1 MLHPHCIQNLNAM
14 HYSGTWV
21 KWPDYPSMRQ
31 LSMREIY
38 SLLAQTKL
46 EDLEDLADIP
56 YEHFMTLKG
65 DFDQKVLSD
74 KNIQHIFN
82 AISRLD
88 FVKSEIENE
97 RDCQKTGE
105 AIAQC
110 KSLTSLKLG
119 FNNLGQTREDMQ
131 KFFFSEQESFDPLK
145 QLLYSLQQCTK
156 LEELDLSANN
166 IQANQCEKIS
176 VYLNNA
182 TQMKNLNLG
191 TNRIGAQ
198 GAEFLSDAFK
208 NCKHLVT
215 LNLERN
221 QITPTIVS
229 ILVDGLS
236 CCKSL
241 QHLNLAYNFLAD
253 TGMKTL
259 ADNLKNWEQI
269 KILNLERNGILEDGF
284 NAFAKN
290 IEQCQFLQV
299 LNLGQNYITLS
310 NASCL
315 NTIISCCSSL
325 EDLNISDIELNT
337 ELSKEELRE
346 NYEKMTKTL
355 KQNQNLKHLRFNFV
369 SMKKIHGAY
378 VAKIAEQNWKTF
390 EVGQTDFEENHNL
403 YLILSKLQQ
412 CENLQNLNITGHRM
426 TDTEIKK
433 LEEIF
438 KNCPSLKILNASKLH
453 LSSAEMYKELISKLE
468 KASELEELH
477 LSGLPMF
484 FVEDPKKM
492 QGELVPGKKHSV
504 FLRIVEELKT
514 VIQLGC
520 LQALKHLNLSK
531 NNILNQSIPGL
542 AEIVKRLPK
551 LELLNLTKN
560 KIGPMKKDQMKE
572 YFLELAKVK
581 YLYLDSNGISDDNL
595 ETMITKL
602 FYNEKNGSKKFALAE
617 LYVGQ
622 INLTREAA
630 KLIYRISTK
639 FFFHDTLA
647 EPQFYLPT
655 TYALFSNDTRYLKY
669 EPIKKWKECK

>member
-1 MLHPHCIQNLNAM
+1 M

-514 VIQLGC
+514 VIELGC

-560 KIGPMKKDQMKE
+560 KIGPMKKDQMKK